1 MYNLDFYGILN
12 TLPRPQ
18 TPNKVLS
25 KQFIQL
31 YHRRHIRVKPIY
43 GTVSC
48 CKQPGKGCQGP
59 DVAPAKVISS
69 REPGAGVPTMKEGD
83 YN

>member
-43 GTVSC
+43 VWHSLMLQT
-48 CKQPGKGCQGP
+48 
-59 DVAPAKVISS
+59 AW
-69 REPGAGVPTMKEGD
+69 EGMSATLM
-83 YN
+83 